1 MHLEAASIG
10 PERIQYHPAGPPPGS
25 GDPTSAQLPLGA
37 DWRDPITD
45 REGFRLPGIIRIRRL
60 GQYDETSWSCGTVA
74 TTLHESKEKW
84 IATPQP
90 NRSMSHRQ
98 CT

>member
-1 MHLEAASIG
+1 MYLEAASIV

-60 GQYDETSWSCGTVA
+60 GQYDETPRHHPTQN
-74 TTLHESKEKW
+74 EQEKRC
-84 IATPQP
+84 IEVY
-90 NRSMSHRQ
+90 
-98 CT
+98 